1 MLQCSRINSHQG
13 AVMQT
18 QDGPPYK
25 HYNTFWCHPHYY
37 NLKGVCISVTLA
49 VTLMDVFQCESVVL
63 SDRYICTVQSG
74 TNQDWSM
81 VSMVIPSIRPPTEA
95 TRLSA
100 TTLLR
105 TWGWGH
111 ILATILHSST
121 STTWENIKKIYIF
134 SSNLKFDFEGNIPD
148 RYSNE
153 K

>member
-25 HYNTFWCHPHYY
+25 HYNTFWCHPHNY
-37 NLKGVCISVTLA
+37 NLTSVCVSVTLA

-63 SDRYICTVQSG
+63 SDRYICTVQSR
-74 TNQDWSM
+74 TNWNRTMVFM

-100 TTLLR
+100 TTLLG

-111 ILATILHSST
+111 ILATILHSSM
-121 STTWENIKKIYIF
+121 STTWENIQKNIF
-134 SSNLKFDFEGNIPD
+134 SLNLKFGFEGNIP
-148 RYSNE
+148 Y
-153 K
+153 